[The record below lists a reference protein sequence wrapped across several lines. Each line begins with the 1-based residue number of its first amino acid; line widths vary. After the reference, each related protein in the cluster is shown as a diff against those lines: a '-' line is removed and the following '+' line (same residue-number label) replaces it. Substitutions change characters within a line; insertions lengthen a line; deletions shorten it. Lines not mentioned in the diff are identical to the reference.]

1 MKSQFRTVLLAASA
15 LGTAALVAT
24 AAQAQEV
31 KLRLGDSFPVGH
43 YIPEN
48 MTKFWMERVSELTG
62 GEVDFEYYPAE
73 QLGKAKDLLA
83 LTQTGVMDVGYV
95 GASYVSDKL
104 PLSSVAELPENFTSS
119 CQGTMAFWEIAKP
132 GGALDQAEFAPNE
145 VRVLMV
151 MVLPAYQVLTSSAP
165 ITDLDS
171 LRNLKLRTT
180 GGAKE
185 IATVKVGAV
194 PVQISAPE
202 TRDAL
207 SRGTIDGVLFPHSS
221 VLPYDI
227 HPHLKY
233 GTQNVNFG
241 SFVVTYVISQDRWD
255 ALPESAQAAFVQAG
269 EEATL
274 KGCEAA
280 DELDLKD
287 KQTIADSGVSFV
299 SLPQEDEERLMA
311 LMGEVSQEW
320 AAELDSRGR
329 PGTEI
334 LNAFRAAL
342 EAAE

>member
-1 MKSQFRTVLLAASA
+1 MKYAYKRAWIASVLGIAT
-15 LGTAALVAT
+15 LGAT
-24 AAQAQEV
+24 GVYAQEATIRV
-31 KLRLGDSFPVGH
+31 GDSFPVGH

-48 MTKFWMERVSELTG
+48 MTKFWMERVTELTG
-62 GEVDFEYYPAE
+62 GSAAFEYYPAE

-83 LTQTGVMDVGYV
+83 LTQTGVVDVGYV

-104 PLSSVAELPENFTSS
+104 PLSSVAELPENFTTS

-132 GGALDQAEFAPNE
+132 GGALDQAEFTPND

-151 MVLPAYQVLTSSAP
+151 LVLTPYQVLTSNKE
-165 ITDLDS
+165 ITDLAS

-227 HPHLKY
+227 HPLLKY

-241 SFVVTYVISQDRWD
+241 SFVVTYVISKDRWD
-255 ALPESAQAAFVQAG
+255 ALSEDMQQAFTQAG
-269 EEATL
+269 EEAVV
-274 KGCEAA
+274 KGCEATDA
-280 DELDLKD
+280 LDLED
-287 KQTIADSGVSFV
+287 KQTIADSGVTFV
-299 SLPQEDEERLMA
+299 SLPAEDEETLMG
-311 LMGEVSQEW
+311 LMGEVSEEW
-320 AAELDSRGR
+320 AAELDARGR
-329 PGTEI
+329 PGTDI
-334 LNAFRAAL
+334 LNAFRSAL
-342 EAAE
+342 ETSSN

>member
-1 MKSQFRTVLLAASA
+1 MKRKLRTALLAASA
-15 LGTAALVAT
+15 LGTASLAAT
-24 AAQAQEV
+24 AAQAQEL
-31 KLRLGDSFPVGH
+31 KLRVGDSFPVGH

-48 MTKFWMERVSELTG
+48 MTKFWMERVTELTDG
-62 GEVDFEYYPAE
+62 KVAFEYYPAE
-73 QLGKAKDLLA
+73 QLGKAKDLLS
-83 LTQTGVMDVGYV
+83 LTQTGVIDIGYV

-104 PLSSVAELPENFTSS
+104 PLSSVAELPENFTTS
-119 CQGTMAFWEIAKP
+119 CQGTNAFWKIARP
-132 GGALDQAEFAPNE
+132 GGALDKVEFAPND
-145 VRVLMV
+145 VRILMV
-151 MVLPAYQVLTSSAP
+151 MVLPPYQVLTSKTP
-165 ITDLDS
+165 ITGLDS

-227 HPHLKY
+227 HPFLKY

-241 SFVVTYVISQDRWD
+241 SFVVTYAISQDRWD
-255 ALPESAQAAFVQAG
+255 ALPENVQAAFVQAG
-269 EEATL
+269 DEATA

-280 DELDLKD
+280 DNLDLKD

-299 SLPQEDEERLMA
+299 SFPAADEEKLLE
-311 LMGEVSQEW
+311 LMGQVSDEW
-320 AAELDSRGR
+320 AADLDSRGR
-329 PGTEI
+329 PATDI
-334 LNAFRAAL
+334 LNAFREAL
-342 EAAE
+342 GTAE